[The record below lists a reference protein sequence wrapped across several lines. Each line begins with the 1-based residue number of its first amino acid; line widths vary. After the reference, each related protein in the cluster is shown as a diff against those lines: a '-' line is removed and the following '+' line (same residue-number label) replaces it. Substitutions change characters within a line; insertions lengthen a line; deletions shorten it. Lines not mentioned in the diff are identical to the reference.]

1 MVSVRKFRVSRDGS
15 VNLISSSGNT
25 TSRPHL
31 KSIDD
36 FKPFIEAQTAR
47 LTARTNLG
55 RSGAFTLR
63 NSKFE
68 LPKNPLLT
76 DRVS

>member
-1 MVSVRKFRVSRDGS
+1 MSVRKFKISRDGS
-15 VNLISSSGNT
+15 VSLVSEKGNT

-36 FKPFIEAQTAR
+36 LKPLLDVQTAR
-47 LTARTNLG
+47 MTARTNLR

-63 NSKFE
+63 SSKFE